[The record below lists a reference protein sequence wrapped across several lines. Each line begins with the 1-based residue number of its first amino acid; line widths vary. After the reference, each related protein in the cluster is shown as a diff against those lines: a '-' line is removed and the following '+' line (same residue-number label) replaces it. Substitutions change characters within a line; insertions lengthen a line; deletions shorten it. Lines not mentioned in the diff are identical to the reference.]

1 MYYSKADVRH
11 FENVYQPNIKICT
24 CAVILEDDENEALL
38 KKVQSVLQKL
48 QTRFMEQADD
58 RHVQEWLEKL
68 EALLRKSNEMPKT
81 IIAVAGTVLAYI
93 NTNLHVHVQYMHVQL
108 A

>member
-1 MYYSKADVRH
+1 
-11 FENVYQPNIKICT
+11 
-24 CAVILEDDENEALL
+24 
-38 KKVQSVLQKL
+38 
-48 QTRFMEQADD
+48 MEQADD